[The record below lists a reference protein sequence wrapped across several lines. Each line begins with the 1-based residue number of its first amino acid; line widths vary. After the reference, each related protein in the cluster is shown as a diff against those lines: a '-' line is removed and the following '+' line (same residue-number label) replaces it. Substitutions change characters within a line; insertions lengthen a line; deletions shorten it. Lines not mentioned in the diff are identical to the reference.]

1 MIKERNTI
9 HVHTE
14 RTSFLLFVCAY
25 VLNRIPFNWNALGVS
40 VMCAMCAMC
49 LPQFTQ
55 DCAF

>member
-25 VLNRIPFNWNALGVS
+25 VRIPFNWNALGVS

-55 DCAF
+55 DRAF